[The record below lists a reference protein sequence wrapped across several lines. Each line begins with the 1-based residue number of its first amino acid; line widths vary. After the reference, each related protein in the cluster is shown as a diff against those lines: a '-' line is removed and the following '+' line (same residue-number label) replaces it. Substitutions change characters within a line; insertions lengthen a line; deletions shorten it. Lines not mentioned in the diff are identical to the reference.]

1 MVLILRTKFERYW
14 YWNFYLP
21 LPKRYLIK
29 CYPADDGN
37 DLQAGQKDVVDK
49 EGGDEESSG
58 KELFAQELKQR
69 TLQKVAKKPQE
80 KKPDPI
86 KRTHEK
92 KCPICNEPFTGK
104 NWANGHGS
112 PLKYFFSTGR
122 RVQSFVCTCV
132 HIFFNL
138 APYFESCKIRPFYSS
153 SST

>member
-1 MVLILRTKFERYW
+1 MTARKLQPFPGP
-14 YWNFYLP
+14 NFYFP

-37 DLQAGQKDVVDK
+37 DLQAGQKDALDK
-49 EGGDEESSG
+49 EGGVEDEESSG

-104 NWANGHGS
+104 NWANGHGA
-112 PLKYFFSTGR
+112 F
-122 RVQSFVCTCV
+122 
-132 HIFFNL
+132 
-138 APYFESCKIRPFYSS
+138 
-153 SST
+153 